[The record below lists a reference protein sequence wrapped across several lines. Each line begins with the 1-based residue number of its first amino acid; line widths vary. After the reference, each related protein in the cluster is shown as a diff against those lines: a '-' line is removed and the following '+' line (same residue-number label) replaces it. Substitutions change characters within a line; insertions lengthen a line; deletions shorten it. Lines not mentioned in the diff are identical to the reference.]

1 MTNAVD
7 IGLYIPVKSTA
18 TNLLNTKR
26 IFPSIGITN
35 NILLP
40 TTEPVKK
47 FNNASSVG
55 DFFGTNSDEYVR
67 AVKYFKT
74 STQALNLPPYL
85 YFGKWINTALAPYVF
100 SSTILTPNNK
110 LIELKA
116 ITSGNFTMSI
126 NGIVYAT
133 NIINLSTATSLS
145 DASTKLVAKMKVDNP
160 TIPASFNIVYNSV
173 TNKFTAS
180 LTETGSLT
188 TLSFATSNTNN
199 GLADLFQLSETQGAI
214 LSQGANVMTTADNLN
229 YLKKNFT
236 DQYSLIFVNDL
247 NSTLTNIVKLDVAIW
262 ISEQESCAFFCWS
275 DEIAITQT
283 NDTTSIHYLITQ
295 NKLNNTVIFAGT
307 TGKENIIN
315 SAFAAGGIFASIDLS
330 TPNSAMT
337 LAWKSQDGLL
347 PTVTDTEIAK
357 ILFDKNVNYYNKAKL
372 SGGNTSF
379 DFFMPGSISGF
390 WKFIDNHIAQIYI
403 SSQIQGDLATLF
415 TSTPEITSSNIG
427 LSQIRTTICS
437 SMEKIVATKLIVKG
451 LMFSTTTTQSIQAIY
466 DTNAL
471 ELTLKGYIIKNDL
484 PTDIQR
490 QLRTNSNWYVLYA
503 KGSAI
508 NVLPINTTTYY

>member
-180 LTETGSLT
+180 
-188 TLSFATSNTNN
+188 F
-199 GLADLFQLSETQGAI
+199 
-214 LSQGANVMTTADNLN
+214 
-229 YLKKNFT
+229 
-236 DQYSLIFVNDL
+236 LI
-247 NSTLTNIVKLDVAIW
+247 
-262 ISEQESCAFFCWS
+262 
-275 DEIAITQT
+275 
-283 NDTTSIHYLITQ
+283 
-295 NKLNNTVIFAGT
+295 
-307 TGKENIIN
+307 
-315 SAFAAGGIFASIDLS
+315 
-330 TPNSAMT
+330 M
-337 LAWKSQDGLL
+337 
-347 PTVTDTEIAK
+347 
-357 ILFDKNVNYYNKAKL
+357 
-372 SGGNTSF
+372 
-379 DFFMPGSISGF
+379 
-390 WKFIDNHIAQIYI
+390 
-403 SSQIQGDLATLF
+403 
-415 TSTPEITSSNIG
+415 
-427 LSQIRTTICS
+427 
-437 SMEKIVATKLIVKG
+437 
-451 LMFSTTTTQSIQAIY
+451 
-466 DTNAL
+466 
-471 ELTLKGYIIKNDL
+471 
-484 PTDIQR
+484 
-490 QLRTNSNWYVLYA
+490 
-503 KGSAI
+503 
-508 NVLPINTTTYY
+508 